1 MINTN
6 IKLGVDA
13 SASIPIT
20 ANIAKTGHM
29 CVVGGTGSGKS
40 IFVLYAL
47 YNLLKMLVSVVL
59 YIGDFKKSGDYKGI
73 SNHFAEFSDVVTLI
87 DDFYAEF
94 ERTPENNKEI
104 KILLLDEYAGFIV
117 WLTQNDK
124 KKCDEIKGK
133 ISNLLMLGRSRHC
146 YVWCIQQRMTA
157 QLFPS
162 GIGAIDNFQILIGL
176 GRLSVDNRRSLFAGE
191 HLENTEFEE
200 TFQPKTGQGLCLID
214 GQPLTAIQIPYISDK
229 EKLKALLRKKANLGH
244 GGTDERRR
252 PASE

>member
-1 MINTN
+1 MSNTI
-6 IKLGVDA
+6 IKLGLDMET
-13 SASIPIT
+13 STPIT
-20 ANIAKTGHM
+20 ADLAKTGHM

-40 IFVLYAL
+40 MFILYAL
-47 YNLLKMLVSVVL
+47 YNLLKLLVSVVL

-73 SNHFAEFSDVVTLI
+73 SNNFAEFSDVVSLI

-94 ERTPENNKEI
+94 EHTPENSQTI

-117 WLTQNDK
+117 WLAQNNR
-124 KKCDEIKGK
+124 KKCEEIKGK

-162 GIGAIDNFQILIGL
+162 GIGAIDNFQILVGL
-176 GRLSVDNRRSLFAGE
+176 GRLSVDSRRSLFAGE

-200 TFQPKTGQGLCLID
+200 TYCPKTGEGLCLID
-214 GQPLTAIQIPYISDK
+214 GQPLRAISIPHISDK
-229 EKLKALLRKKANLGH
+229 GKLKILLGQKANLAH
-244 GGTDERRR
+244 DGTDERRR
-252 PASE
+252 SASK

>member
-1 MINTN
+1 MRNTRV
-6 IKLGVDA
+6 KLGLDA
-13 SASIPIT
+13 EASTSIT
-20 ANIAKTGHM
+20 ADIDKTGST

-40 IFVLYAL
+40 MFVLYAL
-47 YNLLKMLVSVVL
+47 YNLLKLLVSLVL

-73 SNHFAEFSDVVTLI
+73 SNHFAEFDEVIALI

-94 ERTPENNKEI
+94 EQTPENSQTI

-124 KKCDEIKGK
+124 KKCEEIKGK

-191 HLENTEFEE
+191 HLENAEFEE
-200 TFQPKTGQGLCLID
+200 TYRPKTGQGLCLID
-214 GQPLTAIQIPYISDK
+214 GQPLRAIQIPHISDK
-229 EKLKALLRKKANLGH
+229 GKLKVLLRKKANLAQD
-244 GGTDERRR
+244 GTDERRR